1 MKQVEKVWAELSA
14 KAQEV
19 ELSENEKIELS
30 ALDDVRSAE
39 SLLERAIQEGEA
51 IESSV
56 FRFADKL
63 EDIMLEGKETLKTL
77 QKTADLVFKNRK
89 EGIDAL
95 NEFEKLSSEI
105 GMDPNGNSSFSNL
118 NSLVYQDAERMIAR
132 LQDFYDKIKGSVK
145 L

>member
-19 ELSENEKIELS
+19 ELSDEQKVELS
-30 ALDDVRSAE
+30 ALNDVKSSE

-51 IESSV
+51 IESFV

-63 EDIMLEGKETLKTL
+63 ESVMLEGKEALKTIE
-77 QKTADLVFKNRK
+77 KTSNLLFKNRK
-89 EGIDAL
+89 EAIDAL
-95 NEFEKLSSEI
+95 NEFESLSNEI
-105 GMDPNGNSSFSNL
+105 GMDPKGNSSFSNL
-118 NSLVYQDAERMIAR
+118 NSLVYQDAERMMSR
-132 LQDFYDKIKGSVK
+132 LQGFYDNIKSSIK